1 MSDFLAGSWKWRQ
14 NYDLFIFQ
22 VLHTGA
28 FLWPKMNSLG
38 RYMGCFDI
46 LFVSDRSGWSGRR
59 TWKMNKMYQKYRILE
74 SLAYLTSTAHICGK
88 IAPHPYVSYIFRI
101 LWISSFILC
110 CLNLFYFWKI
120 THKFHFL
127 KKCRFSQIITI
138 LGLFPI
144 ANEGISRFCAFRS
157 NFLYDFI

>member
-1 MSDFLAGSWKWRQ
+1 MAGSWKWRK

-22 VLHTGA
+22 VLRTGA
-28 FLWPKMNSLG
+28 FLRPEMNSLG

-46 LFVSDRSGWSGRR
+46 LFVSERSGWSGRR

-110 CLNLFYFWKI
+110 CLNLLYFWKI

>member
-1 MSDFLAGSWKWRQ
+1 
-14 NYDLFIFQ
+14 
-22 VLHTGA
+22 
-28 FLWPKMNSLG
+28 
-38 RYMGCFDI
+38 
-46 LFVSDRSGWSGRR
+46 
-59 TWKMNKMYQKYRILE
+59 MNKMYQKYRILE

-110 CLNLFYFWKI
+110 CLNQLYFWKM

-157 NFLYDFI
+157 NFCMISYNMPLLYMNLWRKCQFQPQNSTFVFEPPPDSNWTSI